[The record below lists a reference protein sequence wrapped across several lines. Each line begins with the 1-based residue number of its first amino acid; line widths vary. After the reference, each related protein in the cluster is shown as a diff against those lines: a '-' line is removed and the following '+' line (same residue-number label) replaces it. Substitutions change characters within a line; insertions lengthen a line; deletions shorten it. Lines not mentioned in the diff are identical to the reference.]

1 LVKYKI
7 NQMKKIFNYI
17 AICLTILTVSSCS
30 KFDNYDA
37 PDQTV
42 RGIVTD
48 AGTGKAVQTEV
59 TTSDGSLTAGTRIRL
74 VEISYSPTATAQF
87 LGSRQD
93 GTFTNTK
100 LFAATYNINP
110 EGAFVPVLPRTVEV
124 KGGDTEVNFQVE
136 PFLRIEW
143 VGEPTYN
150 AATGKI
156 DAQYIITRGT
166 TNATYQD
173 AIGDCVLY
181 LNNTPFVGNT
191 NFTIF
196 TRPATPALNVTNA
209 VSSPVTPKGRELFL
223 RIGSRIG
230 SRLYNYSTIKSVMV
244 PN

>member
-1 LVKYKI
+1 
-7 NQMKKIFNYI
+7 MKKITNYI

-48 AGTGKAVQTEV
+48 AGTGKPIQTEV
-59 TTSDGSLTAGTRIRL
+59 TTSDGALTAGTRIRL

-100 LFAATYNINP
+100 LFAATYNMTP
-110 EGAFVPVLPRTVEV
+110 EGAFVPVPARTVEV

-143 VGEPTYN
+143 VGEPTYD
-150 AATGKI
+150 AASGTVK
-156 DAQYIITRGT
+156 AQYTLVRGT
-166 TNATYQD
+166 TNPSYQD
-173 AIGDCVLY
+173 AYGDCVLY
-181 LNNTPFVGNT
+181 INNTPFLGNT
-191 NFTIF
+191 NFTLF
-196 TRPATPALNVTNA
+196 TRPSPAPTITVAAAPTVTNSVA
-209 VSSPVTPKGRELFL
+209 SPVLPKGREYFFRVGA
-223 RIGSRIG
+223 RIGG
-230 SRLYNYSTIKSVMV
+230 RLYNYSTIKSVTV

>member
-1 LVKYKI
+1 
-7 NQMKKIFNYI
+7 MKKITYYI

-30 KFDNYDA
+30 KFDNYDG

-48 AGTGKAVQTEV
+48 LGTGEPIQTEV
-59 TTSDGSLTAGTRIRL
+59 TTTDQAMIAGTRIKL
-74 VEISYSPTATAQF
+74 VEVSFSSTATPQY

-93 GTFTNTK
+93 GTFINTK
-100 LFAATYNINP
+100 LFAATYTMIP
-110 EGAFVPVLPRTVEV
+110 EGAFVPPAIKTVEV
-124 KGGDTEVNFQVE
+124 KGGETEVNFQVE
-136 PFLRIEW
+136 PFLRIVW

-156 DAQYIITRGT
+156 DAQYTITRGT
-166 TNATYQD
+166 NNASYQE

-181 LNNTPFVGNT
+181 LNNTQFVGNT
-191 NFTIF
+191 NFTLF
-196 TRPATPALNVTNA
+196 ARPATPAFTVTNS

-223 RIGSRIG
+223 RIGARIG
-230 SRLYNYSTIKSVMV
+230 SRLYNYSTIKSVIV

>member
-1 LVKYKI
+1 
-7 NQMKKIFNYI
+7 MKKITYYI
-17 AICLTILTVSSCS
+17 AICLALFTASSCS

-42 RGIVTD
+42 KGIVTD
-48 AGTGKAVQTEV
+48 AGTGKPVHTEV
-59 TTSDGSLTAGTRIRL
+59 TTTDGALTAGTRIRL
-74 VEISYSPTATAQF
+74 VETSYSATATAQF

-93 GTFTNTK
+93 ATFTNTK
-100 LFAATYNINP
+100 LFAATYNMTP
-110 EGAFVPVLPRTVEV
+110 EGAFVPVTPKVVEV
-124 KGGDTEVNFQVE
+124 RGGVTEVNFAVE

-150 AATGKI
+150 TTTGKI
-156 DAQYIITRGT
+156 DAQYTIVRGT
-166 TNATYQD
+166 ANPSYQD

-181 LNNTPFVGNT
+181 LNNSQYVGNS

-196 TRPATPALNVTNA
+196 TRPAIPALTVTNS

-223 RIGSRIG
+223 RVGARIG
-230 SRLYNYSTIKSVMV
+230 SRLYNYSSVKSVVV

>member
-1 LVKYKI
+1 MCLVV
-7 NQMKKIFNYI
+7 FT
-17 AICLTILTVSSCS
+17 ASSCS

-42 RGIVTD
+42 KGVVSD
-48 AGTGKAVQTEV
+48 AGTGKPVQTEV
-59 TTSDGSLTAGTRIRL
+59 TTTDGSLTAGTRIRL
-74 VEISYSPTATAQF
+74 VETSYSPTATAQF

-93 GTFTNTK
+93 GSFTNTK
-100 LFAATYNINP
+100 LFAATYAMTP
-110 EGAFVPVLPRTVEV
+110 EGAFVPQTAKSVEV
-124 KGGDTEVNFQVE
+124 RGGVTEVNFSVE

-156 DAQYIITRGT
+156 DAQYTITRGT
-166 TNATYQD
+166 TNASYQD

-181 LNNTPFVGNT
+181 LNNSPYVGNS

-196 TRPATPALNVTNA
+196 TRPATPALAVTNT
-209 VSSPVTPKGRELFL
+209 VSSPVAPKGRELFL
-223 RIGSRIG
+223 RIGARIG
-230 SRLYNYSTIKSVMV
+230 GRLYNYSTIKSVVV

>member
-1 LVKYKI
+1 
-7 NQMKKIFNYI
+7 MKKITNYI

-48 AGTGKAVQTEV
+48 IVTGKPIQTEV
-59 TTSDGSLTAGTRIRL
+59 TTTDGALTAGTRIRL
-74 VEISYSPTATAQF
+74 VEISYSATATAQF

-100 LFAATYNINP
+100 LFAATYNMTP
-110 EGAFVPVLPRTVEV
+110 EGAFVPVPARTVEV
-124 KGGDTEVNFQVE
+124 KGGNTEVNFQVE

-143 VGEPTYN
+143 VGEPSYN
-150 AATGKI
+150 TATGKI
-156 DAQYIITRGT
+156 DAQYTITRGT
-166 TNATYQD
+166 ANAGFQD

-196 TRPATPALNVTNA
+196 TRPATPALTVTNS
-209 VSSPVTPKGRELFL
+209 VSSPVTPKGREMFL
-223 RIGSRIG
+223 RIGARIG
-230 SRLYNYSTIKSVMV
+230 SRLYNYSTIKSVIV